1 MFFIFSKILYFLL
14 QPLNWVVGLMLF
26 SLFTKNKKR
35 KRRAA
40 IVAIALA
47 LFFSNHLIFNQVAKL
62 WEMKTIKADEIAVP
76 YDVGILLGGYAN
88 NHILPRHD
96 RQNFSSRANRFLN
109 AYELYK
115 SGKVKK
121 LLLTGGT
128 GELIGN
134 TRSEAVTMREFLLR
148 IGVPEEDI
156 IVEGK
161 SRNTHENAVFTKQ
174 ILAESFQSP
183 PNCLLL
189 TSALHMRRSAGC
201 FKKAGIAFTP
211 FSVDFLREDD
221 SWNPQFILIPDS
233 SVVMYWEGMLKEWTG
248 WLAYRI
254 KGYL

>member
-35 KRRAA
+35 KHRA
-40 IVAIALA
+40 IIASVTLA
-47 LFFSNHLIFNQVAKL
+47 LFFSNHLIFNQAAKL
-62 WEMKTIKADEIAVP
+62 WELKTITAGEITEP

-88 NHILPRHD
+88 NHIVPRHD
-96 RQNFSSRANRFLN
+96 RQNFSARANRFMN

-134 TRSEAVTMREFLLR
+134 SQSEAVTMREFLLR
-148 IGVPEEDI
+148 IGMPATDI

-161 SRNTHENAVFTKQ
+161 SRNTYENAVFTKQ
-174 ILAESFQSP
+174 MLTQSFQTQP
-183 PNCLLL
+183 QCLLL

-201 FKKAGIAFTP
+201 FKKEGVAFTP

-221 SWNPQFILIPDS
+221 QWNPQFFLIPDPCIIK
-233 SVVMYWEGMLKEWTG
+233 YWESMLKEWVG
-248 WLAYRI
+248 WLAYRL